1 MVAAY
6 VSYDKKDPLAGLSHP
21 EVHNNPKIVEIR
33 GTLYDPKTAK
43 LDFEK
48 PWIYIT
54 LLSQVDLKVRIVARF
69 RQPRKQHVK
78 TSAAAAAGID
88 GDDKDKDNSF
98 S

>member
-1 MVAAY
+1 MPPLKFFFSYPDNPVVKMVAAY
-6 VSYDKKDPLAGLSHP
+6 VSFDKKDPLAALSHP
-21 EVHNNPKIVEIR
+21 EIYNNPKIFEIR

-69 RQPRKQHVK
+69 RQLR
-78 TSAAAAAGID
+78 
-88 GDDKDKDNSF
+88 
-98 S
+98 